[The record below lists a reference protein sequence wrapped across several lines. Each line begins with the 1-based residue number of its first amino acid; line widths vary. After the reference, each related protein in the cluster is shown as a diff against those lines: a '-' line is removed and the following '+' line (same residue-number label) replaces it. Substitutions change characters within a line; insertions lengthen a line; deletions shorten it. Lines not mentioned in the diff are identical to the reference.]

1 MTNEKRPFIAADA
14 VKAITLDWAKFIWNN
29 KNPFYHDELFSDPN
43 KWREIYELPRL
54 IVVSGDIVEEYK

>member
-14 VKAITLDWAKFIWNN
+14 VKAITLDWAKDIWIRA
-29 KNPFYHDELFSDPN
+29 PAYSDLLFSKPN

-54 IVVSGDIVEEYK
+54 IIVSGDIVEEYK